1 MGDLARDL
9 AEAID
14 SVAALIAR
22 LIPAPRRGDSC
33 HAEQEARV
41 DAVIARLDAFARE
54 DAGVRPLARC
64 FRTIASTHNVDDPV
78 DDRAR
83 LGGNAARS
91 RHRANLDA
99 FAAAR
104 AGVGHCRDACG
115 ERGFEC
121 LAHAAHCLPAETTA
135 PMP

>member
-33 HAEQEARV
+33 HAEQKARV
-41 DAVIARLDAFARE
+41 DAIIAGLDAFARE

-64 FRTIASTHNVDDPV
+64 FRTIARTHNVDDPI
-78 DDRAR
+78 DHRAR

-91 RHRANLDA
+91 PHRANLDA

-104 AGVGHCRDACG
+104 AGLGHL
-115 ERGFEC
+115 RGSFGVSD
-121 LAHAAHCLPAETTA
+121 
-135 PMP
+135 

>member
-14 SVAALIAR
+14 SVAALLAR
-22 LIPAPRRGDSC
+22 LLPAPRHGDSC

-83 LGGNAARS
+83 LGRKPARS
-91 RHRANLDA
+91 PHPSNLPPSPAPRAP
-99 FAAAR
+99 
-104 AGVGHCRDACG
+104 V
-115 ERGFEC
+115 
-121 LAHAAHCLPAETTA
+121 LPSLY
-135 PMP
+135 PPCP

>member
-22 LIPAPRRGDSC
+22 LIPPPRRGDSC

-41 DAVIARLDAFARE
+41 DAVIAGFDAFARE

-64 FRTIASTHNVDDPV
+64 FRTIAGSHNVDDPI
-78 DDRAR
+78 DHRAR
-83 LGGNAARS
+83 HGGNPGPS
-91 RHRANLDA
+91 RPRPNLPT
-99 FAAAR
+99 FAAAPAR
-104 AGVGHCRDACG
+104 VAHPRDPLG
-115 ERGFEC
+115 E
-121 LAHAAHCLPAETTA
+121 
-135 PMP
+135 